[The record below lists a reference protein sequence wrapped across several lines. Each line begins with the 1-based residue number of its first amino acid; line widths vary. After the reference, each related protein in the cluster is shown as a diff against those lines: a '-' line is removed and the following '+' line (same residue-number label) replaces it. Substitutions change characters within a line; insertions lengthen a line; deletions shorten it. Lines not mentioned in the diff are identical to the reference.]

1 MFVITN
7 VMGTSVINRN
17 LPKEAIDNNAL
28 SIVAGSHSSSGR
40 EAQVLRSLAAPT
52 VTDGGEGAQGEKRE
66 SLGGEVLRG
75 NQKRGV
81 CVGGGGWEKLC
92 GWMMLLKR

>member
-1 MFVITN
+1 M
-7 VMGTSVINRN
+7 
-17 LPKEAIDNNAL
+17 
-28 SIVAGSHSSSGR
+28 VAGSHSSSGR

-81 CVGGGGWEKLC
+81 CVGGGGMGEVVWLDDVVEAVIAHI
-92 GWMMLLKR
+92 